1 MILSMKQGQQ
11 QKQKQKLAQEQSFF
25 LDILKFNK
33 EELMDYLEKEY
44 QENPLILTGVFLIK
58 KVCLL
63 RRICQTSKIM
73 P

>member
-11 QKQKQKLAQEQSFF
+11 QKQKLTQEQSFF

-44 QENPLILTGVFLIK
+44 QENPFD
-58 KVCLL
+58 
-63 RRICQTSKIM
+63 
-73 P
+73 

>member
-11 QKQKQKLAQEQSFF
+11 QKQKLTQEQSFF

-44 QENPLILTGVFLIK
+44 QENPLILTGAFLIK
-58 KVCLL
+58 KVYLL
-63 RRICQTSKIM
+63 RRICQISKTM

>member
-11 QKQKQKLAQEQSFF
+11 QKQKLTQEQSFF

-44 QENPLILTGVFLIK
+44 QENPLIDFDRAFLIK
-58 KVCLL
+58 KVYLL
-63 RRICQTSKIM
+63 RRICQISKTM